1 MTAAIVSGSDS
12 ECDTESVQ
20 AVADVLRQCFRTSLA
35 ATLVVSTDTSSHQFA
50 RVQEISGFVV
60 GASGTNVETARSV
73 FLCLAMLMAPKAMNG
88 IDLADL
94 HPTLG
99 TATEPTVL
107 AESMWLRDEEGR
119 LVLASPAD
127 AQAVRC
133 AAHVVAFPLVDGRW
147 GWSELGRICRAIHA
161 AASEAGTKVPFRRRW
176 SYCIGPAV
184 LSDQHRS
191 DPVRLAIDQR
201 AKLTTIRDTTCTS
214 SLRRLRPNSG
224 LMLFSG
230 RLCTLGKGSTNDHVK
245 PVP

>member
-1 MTAAIVSGSDS
+1 MIYAGSGGASAAV
-12 ECDTESVQ
+12 TVQ
-20 AVADVLRQCFRTSLA
+20 ATVDALRQYFGASLA
-35 ATLVVSTDTSSHQFA
+35 ALLVVACASSHQLSS
-50 RVQEISGFVV
+50 VTGVSGFVV
-60 GASGTNVETARSV
+60 GASGTNAGPARSV
-73 FLCLAMLMAPKAMNG
+73 FLCLAMFMAPKTMKG
-88 IDLADL
+88 IYLADL
-94 HPTLG
+94 RPTLG

-107 AESMWLRDEEGR
+107 AESMWLRGGEGR

-161 AASEAGTKVPFRRRW
+161 AASETGTKVPFRRRW

-230 RLCTLGKGSTNDHVK
+230 RLCTLGKGSANDHVK
-245 PVP
+245 PVS